1 MAVSKKSLKNLKKGK
16 ATRFKTGEKQVKI
29 AQKGGIA
36 SGKAKAE
43 ARILKDE
50 ILKRMKAKDWD
61 EIVDGVIE
69 RAKASD
75 QAFQTLQNTIGQMP
89 QKDINLNVD
98 LPIFVD
104 NVED

>member
-1 MAVSKKSLKNLKKGK
+1 
-16 ATRFKTGEKQVKI
+16 
-29 AQKGGIA
+29 
-36 SGKAKAE
+36 
-43 ARILKDE
+43 
-50 ILKRMKAKDWD
+50 MKAKDWD